1 MIRAEFLVS
10 LASRAS
16 LVAAVAS
23 PLPLPAPA
31 PFPSGRASLTIY
43 HVRGDAGAAA
53 PIVPDALLTFKGVR
67 ISVSSD
73 PAVLAAASAAVDAA
87 GAEARAPGTSVLD
100 ARWGMRFATAT
111 ARDVHSVYCD
121 DAGRNG
127 QIDGR
132 PVTFANGSVLVD
144 YLTKNFGPA

>member
-1 MIRAEFLVS
+1 VLRAAFLVS
-10 LASRAS
+10 LASARQ
-16 LVAAVAS
+16 LLAALAS
-23 PLPLPAPA
+23 PLPLPAP
-31 PFPSGRASLTIY
+31 FPTGRASLTIY
-43 HVRGDAGAAA
+43 HVRDDVGASA
-53 PIVPDALLTFKGVR
+53 PIVPDALLTFKAVK

-73 PAVLAAASAAVDAA
+73 PAILAAAAAAVDAA
-87 GAEARAPGTSVLD
+87 RAEARGPGSALD

-111 ARDVHSVYCD
+111 SRDVHSVYCD
-121 DAGRNG
+121 AAGRDG

>member
-1 MIRAEFLVS
+1 MIRAEFLFS
-10 LASRAS
+10 LGSAGP
-16 LVAAVAS
+16 LLAAVAS
-23 PLPLPAPA
+23 PLPLPAP
-31 PFPSGRASLTIY
+31 FPTSRASLTVY
-43 HVRGDAGAAA
+43 HVRGGTGTVA
-53 PIVPDALLTFKGVR
+53 PIEPDALLTMKSVR
-67 ISVSSD
+67 ISVSDD

-87 GAEARAPGTSVLD
+87 HAAARAPGTGTLD

-111 ARDVHSVYCD
+111 DRDVHSVYCD
-121 DAGRNG
+121 GAGRDG